1 MYVFFC
7 ILIFFSS
14 LGYQARIWHLSTT
27 GIRGKP
33 KTINILETVKNI
45 TDTPFVSVRSP
56 LQIYLPSSAR
66 AGSPLDVFGVHLA
79 VGLTRS
85 LACKLLLFLVWHAK
99 LSDEEIRSILP
110 QIKGALFI
118 KVTLETYESE
128 EDMVQRTIVSSM
140 VVAESTRPDIFALYY
155 SFSNLIA
162 KAGQSFFAEIDSKVD
177 AFNNQSSVES
187 FRVSESERKM
197 IKLLPAQEK
206 AFVDLLDGHWNAFKA
221 AESAIPLRQLV
232 TNVDRAKAKD
242 GSITQT
248 WQGIFGCSPQKNRL
262 WLQRQINVFLKNLK
276 AAMANNKGRISLS
289 FRSVFCLQN

>member
-1 MYVFFC
+1 M
-7 ILIFFSS
+7 
-14 LGYQARIWHLSTT
+14 STT

-33 KTINILETVKNI
+33 KMINILETVKNI

-66 AGSPLDVFGVHLA
+66 VGAPLDVFGVHLA

-99 LSDEEIRSILP
+99 LSDDEIRSILP

-118 KVTLETYESE
+118 KVTMEAYESE
-128 EDMVQRTIVSSM
+128 EDMVQRTIVSKM

-162 KAGQSFFAEIDSKVD
+162 KAGLNFSAEIDNKVD

-187 FRVSESERKM
+187 SRVSESERKM

-206 AFVDLLDGHWNAFKA
+206 SFVTLLDQHWNAFKA
-221 AESAIPLRQLV
+221 SESGIPLRLLV
-232 TNVDRAKAKD
+232 THVDRVKAKD
-242 GSITQT
+242 TSISHL
-248 WQGIFGCSPQKNRL
+248 WQGIFGPTPQRNRL
-262 WLQRQINVFLKNLK
+262 WLQRQVNVFLKNLK
-276 AAMANNKGRISLS
+276 VAMANSKGRINLS
-289 FRSVFCLQN
+289 FRSVSCLQNY